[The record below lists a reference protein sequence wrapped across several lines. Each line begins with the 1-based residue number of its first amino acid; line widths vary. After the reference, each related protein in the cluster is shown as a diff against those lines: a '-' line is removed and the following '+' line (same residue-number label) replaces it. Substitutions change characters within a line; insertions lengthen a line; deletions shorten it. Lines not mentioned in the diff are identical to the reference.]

1 MAHSSPMEVRTIT
14 SKKRLGFLSKDNCEV
29 LLTGVLL
36 LLSEELG
43 DLLANLVVGQ
53 RNIIL
58 GVTVVGHEGEET
70 VVGDV
75 ELIDMLV
82 TFPEELTR

>member
-1 MAHSSPMEVRTIT
+1 M
-14 SKKRLGFLSKDNCEV
+14 D

-36 LLSEELG
+36 LLLEELG
-43 DLLANLVVGQ
+43 DLLANIVVGQ

-58 GVTVVGHEGEET
+58 GVTVISHEGEEA

-75 ELIDMLV
+75 ELEYLLV
-82 TFPEELTR
+82 EPITEMTGG

>member
-1 MAHSSPMEVRTIT
+1 M
-14 SKKRLGFLSKDNCEV
+14 SKDNCEA

-75 ELIDMLV
+75 ELICMLV
-82 TFPEELTR
+82 TFPELTR

>member
-1 MAHSSPMEVRTIT
+1 M
-14 SKKRLGFLSKDNCEV
+14 D

-36 LLSEELG
+36 LLLEELG

-53 RNIIL
+53 RNIVL
-58 GVTVVGHEGEET
+58 GVTVIGHEGEEA

-75 ELIDMLV
+75 ELEYLLV
-82 TFPEELTR
+82 EPITEMTGG